1 MYDRAY
7 QICQDKALIK
17 PYLYAS
23 YKYMSLEEYHILITK
38 QDEYMEINAQMRREI
53 DEIRKNM
60 RKRRIRSSSRS
71 GNGSIEEIIH
81 KQTLS
86 P

>member
-7 QICQDKALIK
+7 QICADKTLIK

-38 QDEYMEINAQMRREI
+38 SEEYMEINAQMRREVDKI
-53 DEIRKNM
+53 NEQVSVEPEPGILEKW
-60 RKRRIRSSSRS
+60 KRSHRRS
-71 GNGSIEEIIH
+71 H
-81 KQTLS
+81 T
-86 P
+86 